1 MEKTMAMESI
11 LKELESRIE
20 ELVDAHGGAVA
31 RSTELEEKVTEL
43 ETKLAEAED
52 KLTSQSKD
60 GDRITELETQRSELG
75 ARLEKVL
82 ELVDGALAKA
92 AQDS

>member
-1 MEKTMAMESI
+1 MEKTMAMEST
-11 LKELESRIE
+11 LQQLESRIE
-20 ELVDAHGGAVA
+20 ELIEAHGLAVT
-31 RSTELEEKVTEL
+31 RTTELEEQITVL

-52 KLTSQSKD
+52 GLASQSRD

-92 AQDS
+92 SENS